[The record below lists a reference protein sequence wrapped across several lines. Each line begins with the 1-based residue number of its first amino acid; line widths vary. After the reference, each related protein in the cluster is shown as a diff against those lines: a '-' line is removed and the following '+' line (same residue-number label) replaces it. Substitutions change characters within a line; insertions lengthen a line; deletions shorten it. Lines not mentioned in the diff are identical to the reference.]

1 MNVKKILLKKISLW
15 TLFLT
20 IFISLII
27 SILFGSAVLRS
38 KTALKIAMLPKVIKN
53 LFIDDFN
60 VVVNSKRF
68 KNKTGFNYYSEP
80 SENLHLLLSRYDG
93 DLGYFVIELINLN
106 KKKIVYK
113 WKPKIKKIKSF
124 SENKLIK
131 YNKFWI
137 SNPFMLN
144 DGSILVHGVHTPFF

>member
-106 KKKIVYK
+106 KKKN
-113 WKPKIKKIKSF
+113 S
-124 SENKLIK
+124 L
-131 YNKFWI
+131 
-137 SNPFMLN
+137 
-144 DGSILVHGVHTPFF
+144 